1 MRYDTSIYFQKIE
14 HGEYNSKTGDYEEDE
29 VNNDRRMASVTGTKT
44 EIMKLVYGS
53 IKQGSLTIQIQNHYN
68 NDFDYILINNK
79 KYAVDSFRKLRTKE
93 IFIVSEVQ

>member
-14 HGEYNSKTGDYEEDE
+14 HGEYNPKTGDYEEDE

-53 IKQGSLTIQIQNHYN
+53 IKQ
-68 NDFDYILINNK
+68 
-79 KYAVDSFRKLRTKE
+79 
-93 IFIVSEVQ
+93 